1 MKKVFLYKYLVFF
14 TLFFVHTYAYS
25 QSFTAL
31 AEHTQLSDTL
41 GSEIIFEID
50 VTNNSASELTL
61 YFLRVT
67 KSLPEGWSSSL
78 CFSYCFSPQLDSI
91 VTNANYGS
99 SPITPGESRNFSLH
113 VNPAMTEGEANF
125 EIIIA
130 NLDNPA
136 ELELFELSASTS
148 ITSVENDKIN
158 KSNKLFQNY
167 PNPFNPETKIAFSI
181 KESGF
186 GSLEVYDILGNLVS
200 KVFEKYLTSGSYS
213 VTYSGIGLSSGVYF
227 YKFQVNDFIQIK
239 RMILE
244 K

>member
-1 MKKVFLYKYLVFF
+1 MKKIFIHKYVVLIILLNTSIF
-14 TLFFVHTYAYS
+14 S
-25 QSFTAL
+25 QTFTAV

-41 GSEIIFEID
+41 GSEIIFEIEA
-50 VTNNSASELTL
+50 TNNSSSDLTL

-67 KSLPEGWSSSL
+67 KSLPVGWSSSL

-91 VTNANYGS
+91 VTNADYGS
-99 SPITPGESRNFSLH
+99 SSITPGETRNFSLH
-113 VNPAMTEGEANF
+113 VNPALTVGEANF

-136 ELELFELSASTS
+136 DFEIFELNASTS
-148 ITSVENDKIN
+148 ITSVKKDKIVE
-158 KSNKLFQNY
+158 SYKLYQNY
-167 PNPFNPETKIAFSI
+167 PNPFNPETKITFTI

-186 GSLEVYDILGNLVS
+186 GSLKVYDILGNLVS
-200 KVFEKYLTSGSYS
+200 KVLEKYLTSGSYS
-213 VTYSGIGLSSGVYF
+213 ITYSGIGLSSGVYF
-227 YKFQVNDFIQIK
+227 YKFQINDFIQIK

>member
-1 MKKVFLYKYLVFF
+1 MKKVFIHRYIALIILINTSIF
-14 TLFFVHTYAYS
+14 S
-25 QSFTAL
+25 QTFTAM
-31 AEHTQLSDTL
+31 AEHSELSDTL
-41 GSEIIFEID
+41 GSEIVFEIN
-50 VTNNSASELTL
+50 VTNNSSSEITL

-91 VTNANYGS
+91 VTNVNYGS
-99 SPITPGESRNFSLH
+99 TPIAPGESRNFSLH
-113 VNPAMTEGEANF
+113 VNPALTEGEANF

-136 ELELFELSASTS
+136 ELELFELNASTS
-148 ITSVENDKIN
+148 ITSMENDKID
-158 KSNKLFQNY
+158 KSYKLFQNY

-181 KESGF
+181 KKTGF